1 MEGDRMLGI
10 PVVKDR
16 IVIITGAGQ
25 GIGRK
30 FAHCFAKAGAIPVIA
45 ECNENQMQ
53 SVAEEIRGEGGEVFT
68 VKTDVSEPRSV
79 ATMVDAVVARY
90 GRIDVL
96 VNNAGINVALKRGP
110 FYEISFEEW
119 ERVMRVNISGCFL
132 CAKTVFPVMR
142 KAGWGRIINMS
153 SAAVLLGL
161 PNLVHYVTSKAGL
174 IGMTRSMAREAGQF
188 GITVNAILPG
198 MVETE
203 VQNPDRSEERVTAFL
218 RRQAIPRMQTPE
230 DLIGILF
237 FLASPA
243 SDFMTGQALLVDG
256 GLAHL

>member
-1 MEGDRMLGI
+1 
-10 PVVKDR
+10 
-16 IVIITGAGQ
+16 
-25 GIGRK
+25 
-30 FAHCFAKAGAIPVIA
+30 
-45 ECNENQMQ
+45 
-53 SVAEEIRGEGGEVFT
+53 
-68 VKTDVSEPRSV
+68 
-79 ATMVDAVVARY
+79 
-90 GRIDVL
+90 
-96 VNNAGINVALKRGP
+96 
-110 FYEISFEEW
+110 
-119 ERVMRVNISGCFL
+119 
-132 CAKTVFPVMR
+132 
-142 KAGWGRIINMS
+142 MS

-203 VQNPDRSEERVTAFL
+203 VQNPDRSEERVTALL

-230 DLIGILF
+230 DLIGVLF